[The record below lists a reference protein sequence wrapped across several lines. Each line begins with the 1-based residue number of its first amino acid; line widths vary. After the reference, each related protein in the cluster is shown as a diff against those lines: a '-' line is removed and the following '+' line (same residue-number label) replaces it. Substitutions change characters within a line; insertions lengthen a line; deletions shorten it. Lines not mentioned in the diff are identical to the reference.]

1 VEAKFGLVKFG
12 RQCVVVVGHHV
23 QLVDLRLKLVAR
35 QITVSRL
42 LYDLLREPDISGL
55 LLLSPQQN
63 FVIFIA

>member
-1 VEAKFGLVKFG
+1 MV
-12 RQCVVVVGHHV
+12 RHHV